1 MASRPKRTEI
11 QEGPDAAR
19 RFEGTMG
26 RLLRVSKEELVRRE
40 ADYQEARLA
49 KKLNATRNPAKK

>member
-1 MASRPKRTEI
+1 MASRQKRTEI

-26 RLLRVSKEELVRRE
+26 RLLRVSKDELARRE
-40 ADYQEARLA
+40 AKYQDANRT
-49 KKLNATRNPAKK
+49 KPRRGPKSIK